1 MLICLLHLHVYSLI
15 IVNRRNL
22 GLDLGAYIQGKS
34 FTRSVSISEATSAAS
49 AASDSGDT
57 ASPYLVPGSGRFAS
71 GGGPGSQPSP
81 SPLSSA
87 TATISPDSP
96 VPFTISS
103 LFPPA
108 SVSQSVCPS
117 VALSTAPSTRDP
129 MIAVSPQSS
138 SAANTP
144 VLEPL
149 PCCSNSTNCSNVTKI
164 ARASNPY
171 TAEFNSLFQNPIT
184 HRTVTLL
191 SHLVD
196 SRLSPEWREVLLNWT
211 TSSIKLAS
219 ESPPVSLP
227 SVSHQCV
234 DHHTSTPVDA
244 TDSSLTR
251 RAVPPT
257 LSPLDDIA
265 TVKRFRHNNDG
276 PEVVESTA
284 VTPVHS
290 QLKKTRSEPRPTC
303 GSSSPESPT
312 FISLRLVTTVC
323 SLADHFESRYRD
335 KLGDLLE
342 DVARLSTS
350 SVGDDSNGPSTYN
363 LSNTAD
369 DGTVSQDVVDVNRRI
384 ISAARNRFHHVLR
397 ELFTERINWGR
408 VIAMLAFVRAL
419 CEHVE
424 NSGGE
429 SAHSSGTSRLSQA
442 TSPSNELNTDTDCSA
457 ESTGTTTVTHRPL
470 VSDAQ
475 TQPSSQTLT
484 TPEDQHAPRS
494 IGTPQ
499 LPSVSTAVD
508 AIETTGGGLHAAHY
522 VAWTAEFIHG
532 SHGIWYW
539 ISANGG
545 WDGLI
550 TFEAERG
557 LRDSA
562 HGAGDRLVVG
572 ITEDEAM
579 GLLRRAV
586 TGVAT
591 LAVGA
596 VGLVAAIHFFSKRL

>member
-1 MLICLLHLHVYSLI
+1 
-15 IVNRRNL
+15 RNL

-49 AASDSGDT
+49 DSGDT
-57 ASPYLVPGSGRFAS
+57 ASPYPVPGSGRFAS

-87 TATISPDSP
+87 AATISPDSP

-103 LFPPA
+103 VFPSA
-108 SVSQSVCPS
+108 SVSQSVCPP
-117 VALSTAPSTRDP
+117 VVLSTAPPTRDP
-129 MIAVSPQSS
+129 MIAVSSQSS
-138 SAANTP
+138 SAANTAA
-144 VLEPL
+144 LEPL
-149 PCCSNSTNCSNVTKI
+149 PCCSNSTNRSNVTRI

-196 SRLSPEWREVLLNWT
+196 SRLSPEWREVLLNRT
-211 TSSIKLAS
+211 TSSSKLVS
-219 ESPPVSLP
+219 EHTPVSLP
-227 SVSHQCV
+227 SAPYECV

-244 TDSSLTR
+244 TDSSSTR
-251 RAVPPT
+251 RAVPPM

-265 TVKRFRHNNDG
+265 IVKRFRHNNDG

-284 VTPVHS
+284 ATPVQP

-303 GSSSPESPT
+303 GSSSPDSPT

-350 SVGDDSNGPSTYN
+350 SVGDDSNGPSTSDM
-363 LSNTAD
+363 SNTAD
-369 DGTVSQDVVDVNRRI
+369 DGTVGRDVIDVNRRI
-384 ISAARNRFHHVLR
+384 ISAARNRFHHVLS

-424 NSGGE
+424 NGRGE
-429 SAHSSGTSRLSQA
+429 SAHPTETNRHSQA
-442 TSPSNELNTDTDCSA
+442 TSPSNEVNTDTDCSA
-457 ESTGTTTVTHRPL
+457 ESTDTSTVTHRPL
-470 VSDAQ
+470 MSGAQ

-484 TPEDQHAPRS
+484 APEDQHAPRS
-494 IGTPQ
+494 LSAPQ
-499 LPSVSTAVD
+499 PPSPSTAVD
-508 AIETTGGGLHAAHY
+508 ATETTGGGLRAAHY

-532 SHGIWYW
+532 SHGIWDW

-557 LRDSA
+557 LRDSTQ
-562 HGAGDRLVVG
+562 GAGDRLVVG